1 MSNPFHQQKLKVFGK
16 ERPKFDS
23 LIFNHNSPL
32 KPMFVQG
39 TQQLIETGVMNYLRD
54 TYEGNFIPVVSDAET
69 MVLKSGQVVLMFA
82 IIFLAFLKPLLSNPK
97 KIKGICKYLHPTP
110 PKH

>member
-32 KPMFVQG
+32 KPMFVRG
-39 TQQLIETGVMNYLRD
+39 TQHLIQTGVMNYLRD
-54 TYEGNFIPVVSDAET
+54 TYEGTFIPDVSDAET
-69 MVLKSGQVVLMFA
+69 MVLKSGQVILIFA
-82 IIFLAFLKPLLSNPK
+82 IFFVAFFVSFSIFIFEYGWYLKK
-97 KIKGICKYLHPTP
+97 TR
-110 PKH
+110 